1 MSYPHSPQV
10 YPQDWPGKRLKN
22 KGKKGAYQ
30 NISTALHKTVE
41 ISLIYI
47 TLYLGGSV
55 EQNFGGKHQFV
66 PCFVS
71 AAGVYP
77 EAVVLHKVPVQVKA
91 LSLPRFAVVAHGKF
105 FHGMLPVEVAGEKI
119 VDPVH
124 VAGVVHMSVAVEVGK
139 AYVPLAAVFHRSGN
153 QTAGKR
159 QFRSPKRTGND
170 DAALV
175 GRNAASGI
183 LIHQNP
189 EADRTGALI
198 ARLIVDDNGTGIA
211 DVGVG
216 HGPCLNVD
224 GFAQFRETVDL
235 HPVPGHRPE
244 QPVAFQRVRKLVA
257 VPPRDLLREI

>member
-1 MSYPHSPQV
+1 
-10 YPQDWPGKRLKN
+10 
-22 KGKKGAYQ
+22 
-30 NISTALHKTVE
+30 
-41 ISLIYI
+41 
-47 TLYLGGSV
+47 
-55 EQNFGGKHQFV
+55 
-66 PCFVS
+66 
-71 AAGVYP
+71 
-77 EAVVLHKVPVQVKA
+77 
-91 LSLPRFAVVAHGKF
+91 
-105 FHGMLPVEVAGEKI
+105 MLPVEVAGEKI

-124 VAGVVHMSVAVEVGK
+124 VAGVVHVAVTVEVGK
-139 AYVPLAAVFHRSGN
+139 AYVPLEAVFHRSGN

-175 GRNAASGI
+175 GRNTASGI

-224 GFAQFRETVDL
+224 GFSQFRETVDRVTAQNSRWL
-235 HPVPGHRPE
+235 SSVSASSSQCRP
-244 QPVAFQRVRKLVA
+244 AISCAKYKRVDGFRR
-257 VPPRDLLREI
+257 P